1 MFKRLLFKKCNRSK
15 KSGYTWQNLPELI
28 LIILL
33 VFGLSNTQ
41 LFAFSKKRPLVK
53 HEFDRQIRVW
63 LGSCDSLNINS
74 SGEMILEC
82 FRNGQRAEI
91 YYTSSTIDFEKTK
104 KGITIKDNNGI
115 LAMNLSSVLC
125 RPRFPNVF
133 LDFDN
138 KRYRGIIECDNDKNN
153 KKLSNQIRVFNLI
166 DIELYLKGVLPGEI
180 GDRSKDEFE
189 AVKAQ
194 AIAARTYA
202 IWRLADESDD
212 RHLKNSIDDQLYLGA
227 SSELP
232 LLNKAVEQ
240 TEGVIMTYDNK
251 PIAAYY
257 HAVCGGS
264 TTPIEKVW
272 DSKKVKYL
280 KGTVDGDYCQW
291 AKTFFWNEEF
301 SSDYL
306 TKQLSQYF
314 SRKGSLP
321 KKGFGKIQS
330 IIFKK
335 DNSIGRMAELKVI
348 TSTGKFSVKSDQ
360 IRWAL
365 KRPSVPGTI
374 LPSTRFNAKT
384 NKSKGSIKSIELVG
398 AGNGHGI
405 GMCQCG
411 AIGRARAGASFEE
424 ILHTYYKGVKIEKI
438 Y

>member
-1 MFKRLLFKKCNRSK
+1 
-15 KSGYTWQNLPELI
+15 LPELI
-28 LIILL
+28 LVILL
-33 VFGLSNTQ
+33 VCGLTNTQ
-41 LFAFSKKRPLVK
+41 LFAFSKKTPPIK

-63 LGSCDSLNINS
+63 LGSCDSLNISS

-82 FRNGQRAEI
+82 YRNGDRAEI
-91 YYTSSTIDFEKTK
+91 YYTSSTIDFEKTR
-104 KGITIKDNNGI
+104 KGITIKDNNGT

-133 LDFDN
+133 LDFDG
-138 KRYRGIIECDNDKNN
+138 KRYRGIIECDNGKNDM
-153 KKLSNQIRVFNLI
+153 KASNQIRVFNLI
-166 DIELYLKGVLPGEI
+166 DIELYLQGVLPGEI

-194 AIAARTYA
+194 AITARTYA
-202 IWRLADESDD
+202 VWRLTTQSDD
-212 RHLKNSIDDQLYLGA
+212 KYLKYSIDDQLYLGA

-240 TEGVIMTYDNK
+240 TEGVIMTFDNK

-264 TTPIEKVW
+264 TAPIEKIW
-272 DSKKVKYL
+272 DSKKIKYL
-280 KGTVDGDYCQW
+280 KGAVDGDYCQW

-306 TKQLSQYF
+306 AKQLSQYF
-314 SRKGSLP
+314 SRKGDLP

-330 IIFKK
+330 IKFKK
-335 DNSIGRMAELKVI
+335 DNSIGRMKEMKVI
-348 TSTGKFSVKSDQ
+348 TSTGEFSVKSDQ

-365 KRPSVPGTI
+365 KRPSNPGAI
-374 LPSTRFNAKT
+374 LPSTRFNAKI
-384 NKSKGSIKSIELVG
+384 NKSKGSLKSIEMTG

-411 AIGRARAGASFEE
+411 AIGRARAGASYEE
-424 ILHTYYKGVKIEKI
+424 ILHTYYKGIKIERI